1 MVQLMSRGIARYF
14 PRVILLTV
22 HSLPPDIFFDMIEKQ
37 ISNTL
42 CMKNENHSS
51 EEKKPYLSVVVP
63 LFNEEGNVARL
74 HEKIIEA
81 CKNVGRSF
89 EIIFVDDGSQDK
101 TLEEARELSPV
112 TLIELR
118 RNFGQTAAF
127 DAGFKQ
133 ACGEVIVTMDG
144 DLQND
149 PNDIPLLLEEME
161 KGGYDVVSG
170 WRYKR
175 KDSLSKKI
183 FSRGANLLR
192 KILLQDKIHDS
203 GCSLKVYKKEC
214 FDHLDLYGEMHR
226 FIPALLEIQ
235 GFRIG
240 EVKVSH
246 HPRTQGV
253 TKYNW
258 KRGVKGFVD
267 MISIWFW
274 NRYSHRPVH
283 LFGGTGIALAFVGSL
298 LLFWMAVE
306 KVFFGAELS
315 EKIWPLMGVLFIM
328 IGVQF
333 FIFGLL
339 ADIVTKIYYKN
350 HERMNYS
357 IKKVTERE

>member
-1 MVQLMSRGIARYF
+1 M
-14 PRVILLTV
+14 
-22 HSLPPDIFFDMIEKQ
+22 KQ
-37 ISNTL
+37 
-42 CMKNENHSS
+42 ENNQGH
-51 EEKKPYLSVVVP
+51 PYVSVVVP
-63 LFNEEGNVARL
+63 LFNEEGNVGEL
-74 HEKIIEA
+74 HEKIVSA
-81 CKNVGRSF
+81 CKKIKKPF
-89 EIIFVDDGSQDK
+89 EVIFVDDGSRDK
-101 TLEEARELSPV
+101 TLEEARELSPL
-112 TLIELR
+112 TLIEFR

-127 DAGFKQ
+127 DAGFK
-133 ACGEVIVTMDG
+133 ASKGGIIVTMDG

-149 PNDIPLLLEEME
+149 PADIPLLLAKMEEE
-161 KGGYDVVSG
+161 DFDVVSG

-192 KILLQDKIHDS
+192 KVLLHDKIHDS
-203 GCSLKVYKKEC
+203 GCSLKAYRREC
-214 FDHLDLYGEMHR
+214 FEHLDLYGEMHR

-246 HPRTQGV
+246 HPRTRGV

-258 KRGVKGFVD
+258 KRGMKGFVD
-267 MISIWFW
+267 MVSIWFW

-283 LFGGTGIALAFVGSL
+283 LFGGTGIVLAFVGSL
-298 LLFWMAVE
+298 LLFWMVIE

-315 EKIWPLMGVLFIM
+315 EKIWPLMGAFFIM

-350 HERMNYS
+350 HGRMNYS
-357 IKKVTERE
+357 VKEIVQNKK